1 LDPQSADAYDALGMM
16 QAREAQWV
24 RAESSFRRAVGMAPR
39 DALWHYHFAI
49 FLLMPLGRMD
59 ESLTELRIAEELD
72 PGSPAIHS
80 SLTQPLAVLG
90 RVDEADSHCQRAAE
104 NDQQRSVCW
113 NRVLQRLGRADESIQ
128 MLEANLNGHLLEP
141 GAAQSL
147 GVAYAHNGRRLDAE
161 RMAALAPRLASKA
174 QIFTALGDKD
184 RTFEVLDQMVPMG
197 PTRIGRDILNSP
209 NFDFLHGDP
218 RLKVLRNKV
227 GLPE

>member
-1 LDPQSADAYDALGMM
+1 
-16 QAREAQWV
+16 
-24 RAESSFRRAVGMAPR
+24 
-39 DALWHYHFAI
+39 
-49 FLLMPLGRMD
+49 
-59 ESLTELRIAEELD
+59 
-72 PGSPAIHS
+72 
-80 SLTQPLAVLG
+80 
-90 RVDEADSHCQRAAE
+90 
-104 NDQQRSVCW
+104 
-113 NRVLQRLGRADESIQ
+113 

-147 GVAYAHNGRRLDAE
+147 GVAYARAGRRLDAE

-174 QIFTALGDKD
+174 QIFAAFGDKD

-197 PTRIGRDILNSP
+197 PTRIGRDIFNSP